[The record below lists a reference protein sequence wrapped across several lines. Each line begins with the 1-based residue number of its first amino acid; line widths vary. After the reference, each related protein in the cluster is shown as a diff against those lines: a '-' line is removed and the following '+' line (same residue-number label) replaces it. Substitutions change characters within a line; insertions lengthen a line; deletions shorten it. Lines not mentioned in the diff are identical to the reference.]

1 MTHAIRAM
9 IKGVRKAAL
18 NPIQRRTPV
27 TCLTLGNPPGPQRIA
42 PFYGKC
48 AQDVKH

>member
-9 IKGVRKAAL
+9 IRGVRKAAL

-27 TCLTLGNPPGPQRIA
+27 TCLTLGNPPGP
-42 PFYGKC
+42 
-48 AQDVKH
+48 